1 MSDETMILCVH
12 FDFADAHEYL
22 MYRIHQADLA
32 AVQATVK
39 WIQELWWQMSE
50 EEPFLTY
57 EDAIDRDLKEARI
70 WFQKEEYDV
79 VYIDYYN

>member
-1 MSDETMILCVH
+1 MNDETMILCVH
-12 FDFADAHEYL
+12 FDFADGHEYL
-22 MYRIHQADLA
+22 MYRIRQADLA

-39 WIQELWWQMSE
+39 WIQEHWRQMSE
-50 EEPFLTY
+50 DEFFLTY